1 MTDRRII
8 LILGA
13 SSDLGTELIR
23 ELDELEAR
31 KNEGNAKR
39 IERAEKAGGADGQE
53 SASAMRPLILAH
65 YAKNR
70 EALTKLQ
77 EACTCVEI
85 EPIQADL
92 SVQEEVC
99 AMLSDIRERAL
110 IPTHIVSLAAEKCSY
125 MRISEWE
132 RERVQKDMNIQFFS
146 LAEVFR
152 VCLPEMA
159 KRGYGKVVV
168 MLSAYTVMEPPK
180 YLANYTSVKY
190 ALLGL
195 MRSAAAEYGDQ
206 GLNINGVS
214 PEMIET
220 KFLSGIGRK
229 VREMNAENSPR
240 HRNLTVK
247 DVIPSVLYLLSE
259 EAEFVNGVNL
269 NLTGRGA

>member
-1 MTDRRII
+1 MADRRII

-13 SSDLGTELIR
+13 SSDLGAELIK
-23 ELDELEAR
+23 ELEEQEAAAER
-31 KNEGNAKR
+31 KENRGNAV
-39 IERAEKAGGADGQE
+39 
-53 SASAMRPLILAH
+53 RPLILAH
-65 YAKNR
+65 YGHHA
-70 EALTKLQ
+70 EAIWKLK
-77 EACTCVEI
+77 ETCAHWDMELL
-85 EPIQADL
+85 QADL
-92 SVQEEVC
+92 AVPKEVR
-99 AMLSDIRERAL
+99 AMLAGLEERML
-110 IPTHIVSLAAEKCSY
+110 LPTHIVSFAAEKCSY
-125 MRISEWE
+125 MRIGEWD
-132 RERVQKDMNIQFFS
+132 RERVQKDMDIQFFS

-152 VCLPEMA
+152 SCLPEMA

-168 MLSAYTVMEPPK
+168 MLSAYTVKEPPK

-206 GLNINGVS
+206 GLNINGIS

-229 VREMNAENSPR
+229 VREMNAESSPR
-240 HRNLTVK
+240 HRNLTVR
-247 DVIPSVLYLLSE
+247 DVIPSVLYLLSD

>member
-1 MTDRRII
+1 M
-8 LILGA
+8 ILGA

-23 ELDELEAR
+23 ELDEQEAR
-31 KNEGNAKR
+31 RSGERAKCMGK
-39 IERAEKAGGADGQE
+39 AEKAVDADDQE
-53 SASAMRPLILAH
+53 SAPVMRPLILAH
-65 YAKNR
+65 YGQNR
-70 EALTKLQ
+70 EAVVNMQ
-77 EACTCVEI
+77 EICRHVEI

-92 SVQEEVC
+92 SIQQEVC
-99 AMLSDIRERAL
+99 AMLADMGKRGL
-110 IPTHIVSLAAEKCSY
+110 VPTHIVSMAAAKCSY
-125 MRISEWE
+125 MRISEWDAK
-132 RERVQKDMNIQFFS
+132 RVKRDMDIQFFS

-168 MLSAYTVMEPPK
+168 MLSAYTVAEPPK

-195 MRSAAAEYGDQ
+195 VRSAAAEYGDQ
-206 GLNINGVS
+206 GLNINGIS

-229 VREMNAENSPR
+229 VREINAESSPR